1 MARFCAVVGVNV
13 HSEGSAGLLGSST
26 KVAGMDE
33 PREVD
38 LCVPPNPR
46 LVLVAEAT
54 LVAAPQ
60 LVAGVVLQ
68 HSGNCFGKVW
78 ETRRVGANRDTA
90 HHQRKEDIFAI
101 FITAMT

>member
-1 MARFCAVVGVNV
+1 M
-13 HSEGSAGLLGSST
+13 HSEGSTGLLSGSA

-38 LCVPPNPR
+38 LCVPPNSR

-60 LVAGVVLQ
+60 LAGGVVLQ
-68 HSGNCFGKVW
+68 HSGNSFSKVW
-78 ETRRVGANRDTA
+78 EASDRRANQDTGN
-90 HHQRKEDIFAI
+90 H
-101 FITAMT
+101 